1 MFTEQKCHSEE
12 LDRVCVSKK
21 KEMKREDGEGGGHGG
36 ERTGDQELQD
46 LPVFLHPNSGPDGT
60 GLQLISTETK

>member
-21 KEMKREDGEGGGHGG
+21 REMKREDGEGGGME
-36 ERTGDQELQD
+36 ERER
-46 LPVFLHPNSGPDGT
+46 GT
-60 GLQLISTETK
+60 RSYKIC

>member
-36 ERTGDQELQD
+36 ERTGGPGATRFASLPASKFRTRWGRTTTDQY
-46 LPVFLHPNSGPDGT
+46 
-60 GLQLISTETK
+60 